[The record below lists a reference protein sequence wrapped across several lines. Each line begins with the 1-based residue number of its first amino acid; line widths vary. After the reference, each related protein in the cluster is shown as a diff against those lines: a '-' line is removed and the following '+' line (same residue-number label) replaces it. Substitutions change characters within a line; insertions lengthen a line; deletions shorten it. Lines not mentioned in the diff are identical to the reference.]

1 MLRPNR
7 LPGCS
12 LPFLVPVSGALRMP
26 LMHPAPMIGRGTVS
40 FSENH
45 FKNWLFLS
53 FACRKFSRMAAELRP
68 YGRQTTP
75 PGRAG
80 EVPHANTGKQHNF
93 FRGLRGKK
101 DGRAPCPP
109 SGLGRMGEGGRGT
122 KRPGLGL
129 LCAGR
134 MQEGIVPYTE
144 VTIKAIYL
152 WIKGLR

>member
-80 EVPHANTGKQHNF
+80 GLPAYKSRNSTIFSQV
-93 FRGLRGKK
+93 FRKR
-101 DGRAPCPP
+101 DRAPSDHRC
-109 SGLGRMGEGGRGT
+109 RMHEGHTQG
-122 KRPGLGL
+122 
-129 LCAGR
+129 AGNR
-134 MQEGIVPYTE
+134 HQERQGAARQPVW
-144 VTIKAIYL
+144 AQ
-152 WIKGLR
+152 R